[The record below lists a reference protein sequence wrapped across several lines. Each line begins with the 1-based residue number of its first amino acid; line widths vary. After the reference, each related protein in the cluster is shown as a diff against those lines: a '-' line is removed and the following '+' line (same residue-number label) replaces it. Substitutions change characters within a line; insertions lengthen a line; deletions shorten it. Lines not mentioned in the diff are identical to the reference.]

1 MKRTLAKSAAAVAMA
16 IGAVA
21 TALAGPS
28 TALADTGPPSRPVL
42 ADGYGLT
49 QIPTAPKPGV
59 PDTAF
64 DFVITVSTPEVQ
76 GTAMND
82 GGHHIRIVL
91 PSDYY
96 SNPTKR
102 YPVLYLLHGS
112 SEQSDPA
119 TYFGSSAFPTVNSTS
134 GMIFVMPDG
143 GSRGWYSNW
152 LKQNTPA
159 GAQRWENFHINQ
171 VIPFIDTNLR
181 TTADKQHRAIAG
193 ISMGGYGAVRYAER
207 HPDLFSQVASF
218 SGDLDLSRASADLRA
233 AVVGSLTTFS
243 PPVDSDALYGTPYPF
258 SIFYPYSDVM
268 WNDNS
273 PGTHAAALQ
282 GIGVSFYVGNGG
294 VARSRRPP
302 TPTTTTCSSNGG
314 CRARPSTSRTPSAP
328 PASPTTTSTTVTAP
342 APRGPTAAAATT
354 RAAGTR
360 TSSTTSRAFSRPS
373 AQPDRSS
380 ALPLDAAPPRRVE
393 AASDGVNRAGP
404 VRRGGVGASARVRVG
419 RITRA
424 RARTRARERGP
435 R

>member
-1 MKRTLAKSAAAVAMA
+1 MKRRLATSAAAVVMA
-16 IGAVA
+16 VGAIA
-21 TALAGPS
+21 TALTGPS
-28 TALADTGPPSRPVL
+28 TALADTTPTSRPVL

-49 QIPTAPKPGV
+49 QLPTPPKPDV

-112 SEQSDPA
+112 SELSDPA
-119 TYFGSSAFPTVNSTS
+119 TYFRASSFPTVNSSS

-171 VIPFIDTNLR
+171 VIPFIDANLR
-181 TTADKQHRAIAG
+181 TAADKQHRAVAG

-218 SGDLDLSRASADLRA
+218 SGDLDLSRSSADLRA

-258 SIFYPYSDVM
+258 SVFYPYSDVM

-294 VARSRRPP
+294 GGAVPP
-302 TPTTTTCSSNGG
+302 TQDPYNDNLFLEWWLPG
-314 CRARPSTSRTPSAP
+314 
-328 PASPTTTSTTVTAP
+328 
-342 APRGPTAAAATT
+342 AAEHFKNALN
-354 RAAGTR
+354 AAGV
-360 TSSTTSRAFSRPS
+360 PYYY
-373 AQPDRSS
+373 
-380 ALPLDAAPPRRVE
+380 VNYG
-393 AASDGVNRAGP
+393 DGTGTPWADC
-404 VRRGGVGASARVRVG
+404 RGGHNSRCWNQDLVDY
-419 RITRA
+419 I
-424 RARTRARERGP
+424 P
-435 R
+435 RLQQAFGTA

>member
-159 GAQRWENFHINQ
+159 GAQWWENFHINQ

-258 SIFYPYSDVM
+258 SIFYPYSDVL

-294 VARSRRPP
+294 GGAVPP
-302 TPTTTTCSSNGG
+302 TSDPYNDNLFLEWWLPG
-314 CRARPSTSRTPSAP
+314 
-328 PASPTTTSTTVTAP
+328 
-342 APRGPTAAAATT
+342 AAEHFKNALG
-354 RAAGTR
+354 AAGV
-360 TSSTTSRAFSRPS
+360 PYYY
-373 AQPDRSS
+373 
-380 ALPLDAAPPRRVE
+380 VNYG
-393 AASDGVNRAGP
+393 DGTGTPWADC
-404 VRRGGVGASARVRVG
+404 RGGHNARCWNQDLVDY
-419 RITRA
+419 I
-424 RARTRARERGP
+424 P
-435 R
+435 RLQQAFGTA